1 MSNFDIFSEI
11 KARVDI
17 GSVAERY
24 GVQLRRGGMAL
35 CPFHDEKTPSFK
47 IYKQTGTFHCFGCG
61 THGDAITLCQQLNN
75 LPNALE
81 ACKLLNSDFS
91 LGLDLTPHR
100 ETAAERR
107 ARTQAQAE
115 NEMQKAAARAFEN
128 WLELSTYAV
137 TRYESLL
144 LDWRQRYAPEKMGDE
159 LHPLFV
165 ESLQRL
171 ATVQFLA
178 ENLECGSLSEK
189 GAVYQSFFRKE
200 CEKIIE
206 RVRNYENAARKS

>member
-1 MSNFDIFSEI
+1 MSNYDVFSEI

-17 GSVAERY
+17 RSVAERY
-24 GVQLRRGGMAL
+24 GVQLRRGGMAI
-35 CPFHDEKTPSFK
+35 CPFHNEKTPSFK
-47 IYKQTGTFHCFGCG
+47 LYEQTGTFYCFGCSAR
-61 THGDAITLCQQLNN
+61 GDAIALAQRLNN

-81 ACKLLNSDFS
+81 AAKLLNSDFS
-91 LGLDLTPHR
+91 LGLDLSPHR

-115 NEMQKAAARAFEN
+115 KELQKAAAKAFDD
-128 WLELSTYAV
+128 WLERATSAV

-144 LDWRQRYAPEKMGDE
+144 LRWREQYKPEKMGEE

-178 ENLECGSLSEK
+178 ETLECGLLEEK
-189 GAVYQSFFRKE
+189 GAVYRSFLRKE
-200 CEKIIE
+200 CE
-206 RVRNYENAARKS
+206 RVVVRIRDYENAAGRS